1 MGGDYFRCKAS
12 STLAVLPRSVAAV
25 SRRILALLL
34 VSAIT
39 LAGCVSPDLAAWGD
53 DGIEVTVDNSA
64 MTATLSTQLGENQI
78 VDDLVNLT
86 GCDSEGN
93 ISLAYDSSVE
103 YESKPVFIEG
113 WLTRTNH
120 FPNGVDGVP
129 DAEKMSV
136 SAVIIQLNAYD
147 DAESPDMGRLDGVKW
162 VYPTSGVKAKPPL
175 ERSSSSF
182 PHTGWAVVGLIPAN
196 EEILKG
202 FGGLD
207 PHQKISLKGWF
218 MSDNSYP
225 FNPEVTG
232 NCRIYAGG
240 SGDGG
245 FSGSMLVTQ
254 ITLEKH
260 GVISESDPYDA
271 FSVSPIG
278 SAAYFLLILFSFGG
292 AVILFLLSTG
302 MIRRGAKLSAKEL
315 LTEAQLLAARGVKK
329 DISQVLKEIE
339 RETGKG
345 LDVKAK
351 KAEVIKAEKL
361 SSKPEVELGDFD
373 IDSVLR
379 EGNRPDARSIR
390 GVESGGVVTTDESIS
405 MDEEIADR
413 EADMEDDAEWARGGG
428 RGGRGGPGGRGGH
441 ASGAG
446 GEADAEEEVKTGS
459 MAMEKGE
466 AAKPKVRKTRSVKK
480 KPEPEP
486 EPEPV
491 NRGPDITD
499 DEDFS
504 DFSL

>member
-1 MGGDYFRCKAS
+1 MA
-12 STLAVLPRSVAAV
+12 TV

-34 VSAIT
+34 VSALT
-39 LAGCVSPDLAAWGD
+39 LAGCVSPDLAEWGE
-53 DGIEVTVDNSA
+53 DGIEVSVDNSA
-64 MTATLSTQLGENQI
+64 MTATLSTHLGEDQI
-78 VDDLVNLT
+78 VDNVVNLT
-86 GCDSEGN
+86 GCDSEGY
-93 ISLAYDSSVE
+93 ISLLYNSSTE
-103 YESKPVFIEG
+103 YQSKQVSIEG
-113 WLTRTNH
+113 WLTRTKH
-120 FPNGVDGVP
+120 FPNGVDGVGN
-129 DAEKMSV
+129 AEKMSA
-136 SAVIIQLNAYD
+136 SAVIIQLNSYD

-175 ERSSSSF
+175 EGSSSSF
-182 PHTGWAVVGLIPAN
+182 PHSGWAVVGLVPAN

-218 MSDNSYP
+218 MSDTNYP

-271 FSVSPIG
+271 FAVSPIG
-278 SAAYFLLILFSFGG
+278 SAAYFLLILVSFGG
-292 AVILFLLSTG
+292 ALLLFLLSSG
-302 MIRRGAKLSAKEL
+302 LIRRGAKLSAKEL

-329 DISQVLKEIE
+329 DLSQVLKDIE
-339 RETGKG
+339 KETGEG

-361 SSKPEVELGDFD
+361 SSKPEVELDDFD

-379 EGNRPDARSIR
+379 ENRRPDARSIR

-405 MDEEIADR
+405 MDETIADR
-413 EADMEDDAEWARGGG
+413 EAEMEEDAEWVRSGG
-428 RGGRGGPGGRGGH
+428 RGGRGGGRGGG
-441 ASGAG
+441 SGT
-446 GEADAEEEVKTGS
+446 GEDTLEPDEQTGS

-466 AAKPKVRKTRSVKK
+466 AAKPKIRKTRSVKK
-480 KPEPEP
+480 KSEPEP

>member
-1 MGGDYFRCKAS
+1 LMLV
-12 STLAVLPRSVAAV
+12 STL
-25 SRRILALLL
+25 
-34 VSAIT
+34 T
-39 LAGCVSPDLAAWGD
+39 LAGCVSPDLAEWGEN
-53 DGIEVTVDNSA
+53 GIEVTVDSSA
-64 MTATLSTQLGENQI
+64 KTATLSTQLGENSI
-78 VDDLVNLT
+78 DNDVVPLA
-86 GCDSEGN
+86 GCNSEYN
-93 ISLAYDSSVE
+93 ISKE
-103 YESKPVFIEG
+103 YNSKPVFIEG

-120 FPNGVDGVP
+120 FPNGVDGVTNS
-129 DAEKMSV
+129 EKMSA

-175 ERSSSSF
+175 ETSSSGF
-182 PHTGWAVVGLIPAN
+182 PHSGWAVVGLIPAN

-218 MSDNSYP
+218 LNASNYYP
-225 FNPEVTG
+225 FDPEVTD

-240 SGDGG
+240 SGSGG

-254 ITLEKH
+254 ITLGEH
-260 GVISESDPYDA
+260 GVISESQPYDA

-292 AVILFLLSTG
+292 AFFLFLLSTG
-302 MIRRGAKLSAKEL
+302 MIRRGAKMTAKEL

-329 DISQVLKEIE
+329 DISRVQKDIE

-345 LDVKAK
+345 LDVKAA
-351 KAEVIKAEKL
+351 KADVVKAEKL
-361 SSKPEVELGDFD
+361 STKPDVELDDFD

-379 EGNRPDARSIR
+379 KGNRPDARSVR

-405 MDEEIADR
+405 MDEQIAEKEAEIEE
-413 EADMEDDAEWARGGG
+413 EARWVQGGRRSR
-428 RGGRGGPGGRGGH
+428 RGGRGGGG
-441 ASGAG
+441 G
-446 GEADAEEEVKTGS
+446 GEQTPPDSAQTDS
-459 MAMEKGE
+459 MTMEKGE
-466 AAKPKVRKTRSVKK
+466 AAKPKVRKTRSAKK
-480 KPEPEP
+480 KPEP

-491 NRGPDITD
+491 NRGTDVTD